1 MKTNQKH
8 IASIGLLM
16 LAFVSLSAQVK
27 IDDIRIYN
35 RALTSS
41 EVLYLSKQ

>member
-1 MKTNQKH
+1 MKTNQKQ

-16 LAFVSLSAQVK
+16 LAFVSLNSQVK

-35 RALTSS
+35 FALTSS